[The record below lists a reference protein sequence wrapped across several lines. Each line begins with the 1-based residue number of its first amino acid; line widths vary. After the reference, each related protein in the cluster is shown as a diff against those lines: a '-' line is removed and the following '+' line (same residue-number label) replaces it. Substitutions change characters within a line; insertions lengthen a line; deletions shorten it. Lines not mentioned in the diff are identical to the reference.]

1 MPSSRGSSPGTESVS
16 LRSPA
21 FAGGFF
27 TDIATWEAPLLLMSN
42 SKLYGRTQYE
52 GVLYDY
58 PLVIAS
64 AGNIV
69 DA

>member
-1 MPSSRGSSPGTESVS
+1 MASSRGSSPGTESVS
-16 LRSPA
+16 LLAPA

-27 TDIATWEAPLLLMSN
+27 IAIATWEAPLLLISN

-58 PLVIAS
+58 PLVIAT
-64 AGNIV
+64 AVNIV